1 MKLLSFGE
9 IIWDVY
15 PDKATLGGAPLNFS
29 AHSALLG
36 ADVSLIS
43 SVGNDELG
51 ISALKQI
58 KEYGIDVSAISLNNE
73 FQSGKCLVTLNEN
86 GVPKYEIATHSAY
99 DSIEY
104 RDFSEN
110 APDVIAFGTLALRYE
125 NNRKVLSKILSDCP
139 HAEIFVDVNI
149 RPPFY
154 SRDSIEF
161 CFERATIVKV
171 SDEDAKY
178 VSSLLFDKD
187 YDEEDFHLSLCE
199 RYGQIKLIV
208 ITKGEQGACCYDTAT
223 KTLFECPA
231 QKTKVVST
239 VGAGDS
245 FGAAFLARFMQTGN
259 IQGSMLFA
267 SRLSAFVVSRKG
279 AIPEDTV
286 NYIKN
291 DLSI

>member
-51 ISALKQI
+51 RRALEQIKKLGINVSALS
-58 KEYGIDVSAISLNNE
+58 VSKKAE
-73 FQSGKCLVTLNEN
+73 SGKCTVTLDDC
-86 GVPKYEIATHSAY
+86 GVPSYEIAKRSAY
-99 DSIEY
+99 DYIEY
-104 RDFSEN
+104 RDFSSSM
-110 APDVIAFGTLALRYE
+110 PDVIVFGTLALRHK
-125 NNRKVLSKILSDCP
+125 NNRAILAHIISDCP
-139 HAEIFVDVNI
+139 HAEIFTDLNI

-154 SRDSIEF
+154 SRESIEF
-161 CFERATIVKV
+161 CLERATIVKI

-178 VSSLLFDKD
+178 VSSLLWGKD

-208 ITKGEQGACCYDTAT
+208 ITKGEQGSCCYDAAS
-223 KTLFECPA
+223 KTLFDCPI
-231 QKTKVVST
+231 QKTEVVST

-245 FGAAFLARFMQTGN
+245 FGAAFLARFMQTGD
-259 IQGSMLFA
+259 IQSSMSFA
-267 SRLSAFVVSRKG
+267 SRLSAFVVSRDG
-279 AIPEDTV
+279 AIPEDTA